1 MEIKKIVLLL
11 FPFIINKFD
20 FQSNERESFFEA
32 GKIKKKIL
40 GEKGFIQLNDAEIAK
55 LVDVSYNQ
63 EVGEIIRCY
72 PDSKLLLVNYP
83 NNGKQFDSLNS
94 ELAKEGKKISN
105 IILLNISSYELILEI
120 KKEYLI
126 CPLCEKIYKQ
136 EEMIK
141 EEGKIICTCDNEYYF
156 SLEGIKKFNN
166 YIIEYHLKNTESIIK
181 KFLTENKGSVSSI
194 IHLDINKKEEIFNGE
209 TQRNL
214 SKAIERL

>member
-20 FQSNERESFFEA
+20 FQSNERESFFET
-32 GKIKKKIL
+32 GKVKKKIL
-40 GEKGFIQLNDAEIAK
+40 EKKGFIQLNDEEIMK
-55 LVDVSYNQ
+55 LINVDCSQ
-63 EVGEIIRCY
+63 EVKEIIHHY
-72 PDSKLLLVNYP
+72 PNSKLLLANYP
-83 NNGKQFDSLNS
+83 NNGEQFDSLNS

-136 EEMIK
+136 EEIIK
-141 EEGKIICTCDNEYYF
+141 EGKVFCPQDNEYYF
-156 SLEGIKKFNN
+156 SLEDIKKFSD
-166 YIIEYHLKNTESIIK
+166 YIIEYHLKNTELIIK

-209 TQRNL
+209 IQRNL
-214 SKAIERL
+214 LKAIERL